1 MALFRIAVLVAAVAG
16 AFGTGGASAQVP
28 QRAAAEPSAV
38 DNSNLDAPLF
48 YQLLIG
54 EIELNR
60 GDAGTGFQ
68 VLLDAARK
76 SRDERLFRRATEVAL
91 EARAGD
97 QALDAARAW
106 RQALPQSIEAPR
118 YEAQLLVAL
127 NRVGESANPLR
138 AMLALVPNA
147 QKPETIVS
155 MPGLFGR
162 GGDRKPAAAVLEQV
176 LLPYAEGQGRAATPP
191 SAAEA
196 KAIAVASWVALGR
209 GRLAAGD
216 TARALDAARRAKAV
230 EPTADTAA
238 LLAVELMATEP
249 AAEALVTEHLATP
262 GVGGASLSAVR
273 LGYARALAVAQR
285 YADAAPQLEAVTR
298 ESPQFVDAWL
308 TLGALHVELKQP
320 DQAEAALRQYLAR
333 IEAQAQDKSAEAAGD
348 EDAASPSQRLAQ
360 AYLLLAQA
368 AEQKRDFKAAEG
380 WLAKVDSSQALTVQS
395 RRASMLAEQGRLAE
409 GRALIRK
416 LPERTPADARAKQ
429 LAEVQLL
436 RDHKQWSAAYELLAQ
451 MTQRHKDD
459 TDLLYEQAMM
469 AEKLDR
475 MTEMEQLLRRVIALK
490 PQQPQAYNALGY
502 SLADRKL
509 RLDEARQLI
518 QRAIE
523 LSPGDP
529 FLIDSL
535 GWVEYRLGNHDEA
548 IKQLRQAYRL
558 RPDAEIGAH
567 LGEVLWIVGKRD
579 EARRILAEARARDGG
594 NDVLKETLA
603 RLKVDL

>member
-1 MALFRIAVLVAAVAG
+1 MALFRIAVLVAAGLG
-16 AFGTGGASAQVP
+16 AFGMDRVSAQAP
-28 QRAAAEPSAV
+28 QPGGESSGV

-106 RQALPQSIEAPR
+106 RQSLPASIEAPR

-127 NRVGESANPLR
+127 NRVGESVNPLR
-138 AMLALVPNA
+138 AMLALVPSA
-147 QKPETIVS
+147 QKPETIAS

-162 GGDRKPAAAVLEQV
+162 GGDRKPAATVLEQV
-176 LLPYAEGQGRAATPP
+176 LMPYAQGQGKSPLPP

-196 KAIAVASWVALGR
+196 RAIATASWVAIGR
-209 GRLAAGD
+209 GRLAAGE
-216 TARALDAARRAKAV
+216 TARAFEAARSAKAAD
-230 EPTADTAA
+230 PTADTPA
-238 LLAVELMATEP
+238 LLAVELIAGEP
-249 AAEALVTEHLATP
+249 AAETLITEHLATP
-262 GVGGASLSAVR
+262 GAGSVNRSAVR
-273 LGYARALAVAQR
+273 LAYARALAVAQR

-308 TLGALHVELKQP
+308 TLGALRVELKQP
-320 DQAEAALRQYLAR
+320 EQAEAALREYLTR
-333 IEAQAQDKSAEAAGD
+333 IEAEAKDKPPDAAGD
-348 EDAASPSQRLAQ
+348 EEAASPSQRLAQ

-368 AEQKRDFKAAEG
+368 AEQRRDFKVAEG
-380 WLAKVDSSQALTVQS
+380 WLSKVDSSQALTVQT

-409 GRALIRK
+409 ARALIRK
-416 LPERTPADARAKQ
+416 LPERTPEDARAKL

-436 RDHKQWSAAYELLAQ
+436 RDQKQWTAAYDLLAQ
-451 MTQRHKDD
+451 MNQRTKDD

-475 MTEMEQLLRRVIALK
+475 MVEMEQLLRRVIALK

-518 QRAIE
+518 NRAIE
-523 LSPGDP
+523 LSPGDAY
-529 FLIDSL
+529 LIDSL
-535 GWVEYRLGNHDEA
+535 GWVEYRLGNNDEA
-548 IKQLRQAYRL
+548 IKQLSLAYRL
-558 RPDAEIGAH
+558 RPDTEIGAH
-567 LGEVLWIVGKRD
+567 LGEVLWVTGKRD
-579 EARRILAEARARDGG
+579 EARRVWAEARARDGG

>member
-1 MALFRIAVLVAAVAG
+1 MALFRNAVLVAACMG
-16 AFGTGGASAQVP
+16 AVGADHVSAQATQPGGPPPV
-28 QRAAAEPSAV
+28 V
-38 DNSNLDAPLF
+38 DNSKLDAPLF

-106 RQALPQSIEAPR
+106 RQALPSSIEAPR

-127 NRVGESANPLR
+127 NRVGESVSPLR

-147 QKPETIVS
+147 QKPETIAS

-176 LLPYAEGQGRAATPP
+176 LLPYAQGQGKSPLPP
-191 SAAEA
+191 TADEA

-216 TARALDAARRAKAV
+216 TARALEAARRAKA
-230 EPTADTAA
+230 ADPSADASA
-238 LLAVELMATEP
+238 LLAIELMASDP
-249 AAEALVTEHLATP
+249 AAEALVADHLAQP
-262 GVGGASLSAVR
+262 GAVGPNRSAVR

-308 TLGALHVELKQP
+308 TLGALRIELKQP
-320 DQAEAALRQYLAR
+320 ELAEAALREYLAR
-333 IEAQAQDKSAEAAGD
+333 MEAEARDKPAEAAGD

-368 AEQKRDFKAAEG
+368 AEQRRDFKTAES
-380 WLAKVDSSQALTVQS
+380 WLAKVDSSQALTVQT
-395 RRASMLAEQGRLAE
+395 RRASMLAGQGRLAE
-409 GRALIRK
+409 ARALIRK
-416 LPERTPADARAKQ
+416 LPERTPEDARNKL

-451 MTQRHKDD
+451 MNQRTKDD

-475 MTEMEQLLRRVIALK
+475 MIEMEQLLRRVIALK

-518 QRAIE
+518 HRAIE
-523 LSPGDP
+523 LAPNDP
-529 FLIDSL
+529 YLIDSL

-548 IKQLRQAYRL
+548 IKQLRLAYRL
-558 RPDAEIGAH
+558 RPDTEIGAH
-567 LGEVLWIVGKRD
+567 LGEVLWITGQRD
-579 EARRILAEARARDGG
+579 EARRIWAESRARDGG

-603 RLKVDL
+603 RFKVDL

>member
-1 MALFRIAVLVAAVAG
+1 MSLFRIAALAAACGG
-16 AFGTGGASAQVP
+16 AFGTGVVGAQAP
-28 QRAAAEPSAV
+28 QTAAELAAV

-106 RQALPQSIEAPR
+106 RQTLPNSIDAPR

-127 NRVGESANPLR
+127 NRVGETVGPLR
-138 AMLALVPNA
+138 AMLALVPSA
-147 QKPETIVS
+147 QKPETIAS

-176 LLPYAEGQGRAATPP
+176 LLPYAQGQGKSPLPP
-191 SAAEA
+191 TADEA
-196 KAIAVASWVALGR
+196 RAIAVASWVALGR
-209 GRLAAGD
+209 GRLAAGE
-216 TARALDAARRAKAV
+216 TSRALEAARAAKLAD
-230 EPTADTAA
+230 PAADTPV
-238 LLAVELMATEP
+238 LLAIELIPSEP
-249 AAEALVTEHLATP
+249 AAEALVTDHLASP
-262 GVGGASLSAVR
+262 GGGSNRSAVR
-273 LGYARALAVAQR
+273 LGYARVLAIAQR

-298 ESPQFVDAWL
+298 ESPQFIDAWL
-308 TLGALHVELKQP
+308 TLGALRIELKQP
-320 DQAEAALRQYLAR
+320 EPAEAALREYLAR
-333 IEAQAQDKSAEAAGD
+333 LQAETRDKPPEATGD

-368 AEQKRDFKAAEG
+368 AEQRRDFKAAEE
-380 WLAKVDSSQALTVQS
+380 WLSKVDSSQALTVQS
-395 RRASMLAEQGRLAE
+395 RRASMLAGQGRLAE
-409 GRALIRK
+409 ARALIRK
-416 LPERTPADARAKQ
+416 LPERGPDDARNKL

-436 RDHKQWSAAYELLAQ
+436 RDQKQWAAAYELLAQ
-451 MTQRHKDD
+451 INQRSKDD
-459 TDLLYEQAMM
+459 SDLLYEQAMM

-523 LSPGDP
+523 LSPGDAY
-529 FLIDSL
+529 LIDSL

-548 IKQLRQAYRL
+548 IKQLRTAYRL
-558 RPDAEIGAH
+558 RPDTEIGAH
-567 LGEVLWIVGKRD
+567 LGEVLWVTGKRD
-579 EARRILAEARARDGG
+579 EARRILAESRARDAG

>member
-1 MALFRIAVLVAAVAG
+1 MASPLAAAG
-16 AFGTGGASAQVP
+16 A
-28 QRAAAEPSAV
+28 
-38 DNSNLDAPLF
+38 DNSRLDASLF

-60 GDAGTGFQ
+60 GDVGTGFQ

-76 SRDERLFRRATEVAL
+76 TRDERLFRRATEVAL

-106 RQALPQSIEAPR
+106 RQTLPASIEAHR

-127 NRVGESANPLR
+127 NRVAETATPLR
-138 AMLALVPNA
+138 SLLALVPNA
-147 QKPETIVS
+147 QRADAIAS
-155 MPGLFGR
+155 LPGFFGR
-162 GGDRKPAAAVLEQV
+162 GGDRKAASSAAAGVLEQV
-176 LLPYAEGQGRAATPP
+176 LAPYAEGGGEVRGSIPP
-191 SAAEA
+191 TAAEQS
-196 KAIAVASWVALGR
+196 AVAVAAWVALGR
-209 GRLAAGD
+209 VRAAAGD
-216 TARALDAARRAKAV
+216 APRALEAARRAKA
-230 EPTADTAA
+230 ADPAADAPA
-238 LLAVELMATEP
+238 LLAIELLGAEP
-249 AAEALVTEHLATP
+249 AAEALVTEHLAAAP
-262 GVGGASLSAVR
+262 ASPTGRSAVR
-273 LGYARALAVAQR
+273 LGYARALALAQR
-285 YADAAPQLEAVTR
+285 YADAAPQIEAVTR

-308 TLGALHVELKQP
+308 TLGALQVELKQP
-320 DQAEAALRQYLAR
+320 EAAEAALRKYLSL
-333 IEAQAQDKSAEAAGD
+333 IEAETKDAPDPAAAAAVEAD
-348 EDAASPSQRLAQ
+348 DDAASPSQRLAQ

-368 AEQKRDFKAAEG
+368 AEQKRDFKAAEE
-380 WLAKVDSSQALTVQS
+380 WLSKVDSSQALAVQS
-395 RRASMLAEQGRLAE
+395 RRASLLAQQGRLADA
-409 GRALIRK
+409 RALIRK
-416 LPERTPADARAKQ
+416 LPERTPDDARAKL
-429 LAEVQLL
+429 LAEVQLM
-436 RDHKQWSAAYELLAQ
+436 RDQKQWPAAYELLGQ
-451 MTQRHKDD
+451 MNQRYRED

-475 MTEMEQLLRRVIALK
+475 LGEMEQLLRRVIALK

-502 SLADRKL
+502 SLADRKQ

-518 QRAIE
+518 NKAIE

-548 IKQLRQAYRL
+548 LKWLGQAYRM

-567 LGEVLWIVGKRD
+567 LGEVLWVVGKRD
-579 EARRILAEARARDGG
+579 EARRVLAEARARDAG